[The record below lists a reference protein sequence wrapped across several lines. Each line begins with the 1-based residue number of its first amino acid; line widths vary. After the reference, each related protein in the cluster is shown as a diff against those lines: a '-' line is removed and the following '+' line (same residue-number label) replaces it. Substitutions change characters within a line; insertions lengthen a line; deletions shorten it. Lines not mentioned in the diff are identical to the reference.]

1 MSALAS
7 SSRRSTSSSARR
19 ALSGPRAS
27 VPGDGLAEREPGR
40 GRGFWPVLE
49 PEDETLKGIYPR
61 LVTAK
66 NRFAGVVVLAG
77 PRC

>member
-1 MSALAS
+1 M
-7 SSRRSTSSSARR
+7 
-19 ALSGPRAS
+19 
-27 VPGDGLAEREPGR
+27 GR
-40 GRGFWPVLE
+40 GPEGGPAAGAAGLGAILE

-66 NRFAGVVVLAG
+66 NRFAAVVVLAG